1 MAGVK
6 TTPPRFR
13 QSPSQTVGPFFAYG
27 LTPEQYGY
35 PCQSVVSPALVRDE
49 TEGERIRLTGQVLDG
64 EGKPVDDAMVEIWQ
78 ANAHGRYN
86 HPADDRR
93 DNRLDPHFRGL
104 GRSGTGADPQH
115 RFVFDTVKPG
125 TIGDGH
131 APHLNMIVMMRG
143 LLVHLFTRV
152 YFADEDEA
160 NAADPVLALVPA
172 ARRATLIAKR
182 SDMATGA
189 LYRFDIH
196 MQGPSETVFF
206 DV

>member
-1 MAGVK
+1 MADDK
-6 TTPPRFR
+6 TPSPKFR
-13 QSPSQTVGPFFAYG
+13 QSPSQTIGPFFAYG

-35 PCQSVVSPALVRDE
+35 PFRSVVAPVLVQDE

-64 EGKPVDDAMVEIWQ
+64 EDRPIDDAMIEIWQ

-86 HPADDRR
+86 HPADRR
-93 DNRLDPHFRGL
+93 QDNRLDPDFKGV
-104 GRSGTGADPQH
+104 GRSGTGSDPQC

-125 TIGDGH
+125 PAGDGQ

-152 YFADEDEA
+152 YFDDEDEA
-160 NAADPVLALVPA
+160 NAVDPVLALVPA
-172 ARRATLIAKR
+172 ARRATLV
-182 SDMATGA
+182 ATRHETAAGV
-189 LYRFDIH
+189 LYRFDVR